1 MDNNMNYQQFQQ
13 PIKKKRNPIAI
24 VLIIVLACGNI
35 ALGIILF
42 LSNQKLNDKIE
53 EKQSSCDSIQK
64 QYDNLLSE
72 NLQLDTD
79 YEKLKEEN
87 EELQAQI
94 EELTNPKTDLEESEE
109 TGELSDE
116 LNTFVNSN
124 MEDVSMFRSDVS
136 YDEIARHPNDYDG
149 ELLTFSGEVAQ
160 VIEGDG
166 TTELR
171 IAVDGDYDDIIYGIY
186 DNRILDS
193 RLLEDDKIQFYGESC
208 GIISYQSTLGA
219 TISIASI
226 SIYKIVIK

>member
-42 LSNQKLNDKIE
+42 LSNQKLNDKID

-64 QYDNLLSE
+64 QYDNLLSK

-109 TGELSDE
+109 TVELSDE

-219 TISIASI
+219 TISIPSI

>member
-1 MDNNMNYQQFQQ
+1 MDYQQFQQ
-13 PIKKKRNPIAI
+13 PIKEKRNPIAI

-42 LSNQKLNDKIE
+42 LSNQKLNDKID

-219 TISIASI
+219 TISIPSI

>member
-1 MDNNMNYQQFQQ
+1 MNYQQFQQ
-13 PIKKKRNPIAI
+13 PIKEKRNPIAI
-24 VLIIVLACGNI
+24 VLIIVLVLGNI

-42 LSNQKLNDKIE
+42 LSNQKLNDKID

-166 TTELR
+166 MTELR

-219 TISIASI
+219 TISIPSI

>member
-42 LSNQKLNDKIE
+42 LSNQKLNDKID

-124 MEDVSMFRSDVS
+124 MEDVSMFRSDIS

-166 TTELR
+166 MTELR

-193 RLLEDDKIQFYGESC
+193 RLLENDKIQFYGESC
-208 GIISYQSTLGA
+208 GIISYQSTLGE
-219 TISIASI
+219 TISIPSM
-226 SIYKIVIK
+226 SIYKILIK

>member
-13 PIKKKRNPIAI
+13 PIKEKRNPIVI
-24 VLIIVLACGNI
+24 VLIIVLVLGNI
-35 ALGIILF
+35 ALGTILF
-42 LSNQKLNDKIE
+42 LNTQKLNDKID

-64 QYDNLLSE
+64 QYDNLLSK

-94 EELTNPKTDLEESEE
+94 EELTNPKTDLEESDE

-116 LNTFVNSN
+116 LTTFINSN
-124 MEDVSMFRSDVS
+124 MEDVSMFRSDLT

-166 TTELR
+166 MTELR

-208 GIISYQSTLGA
+208 GIISYQSTLGE
-219 TISIASI
+219 TISIPSM
-226 SIYKIVIK
+226 SIYKILIK

>member
-13 PIKKKRNPIAI
+13 PIKEKRNPIVI
-24 VLIIVLACGNI
+24 VLIIVLLLGNI
-35 ALGIILF
+35 ALGTILF
-42 LSNQKLNDKIE
+42 LNTQKLNDKID

-124 MEDVSMFRSDVS
+124 MEDVSMFRSDIS

-166 TTELR
+166 MTELR

-208 GIISYQSTLGA
+208 GIISYQSTLGE
-219 TISIASI
+219 TISIPSM
-226 SIYKIVIK
+226 SIYKILIK

>member
-13 PIKKKRNPIAI
+13 PIKEKRNPIVI
-24 VLIIVLACGNI
+24 VLIIVLLLGNI
-35 ALGIILF
+35 ALGTILF
-42 LSNQKLNDKIE
+42 LNTQKLNDKID

-64 QYDNLLSE
+64 QYDNLLSK

-219 TISIASI
+219 TISIPSI

>member
-13 PIKKKRNPIAI
+13 PIKEKRNPIVI
-24 VLIIVLACGNI
+24 VLIIVLVLGNI
-35 ALGIILF
+35 ALGTILF
-42 LSNQKLNDKIE
+42 LNTKKLNDKID

-124 MEDVSMFRSDVS
+124 MEDVSMFRSDIS

-166 TTELR
+166 MTELR

-208 GIISYQSTLGA
+208 GIISYQSTLGE
-219 TISIASI
+219 TISIPSM
-226 SIYKIVIK
+226 SIYKILIK

>member
-13 PIKKKRNPIAI
+13 PIKEKRNPIVI
-24 VLIIVLACGNI
+24 VLIIVLLLGNI
-35 ALGIILF
+35 ALGTILF
-42 LSNQKLNDKIE
+42 LNTQKLNDKID

-160 VIEGDG
+160 VIDGDG

-219 TISIASI
+219 TISIPSI

>member
-13 PIKKKRNPIAI
+13 PIKEKRNPIVI
-24 VLIIVLACGNI
+24 VLIIVLVLGNI

-42 LSNQKLNDKIE
+42 LSNQKLNDKID

-166 TTELR
+166 MTELR

-219 TISIASI
+219 TISIPSI

>member
-42 LSNQKLNDKIE
+42 LSNQKLNDKID

-64 QYDNLLSE
+64 QYDNLLSK

-166 TTELR
+166 MTELR

-208 GIISYQSTLGA
+208 GIISYQSTLGD
-219 TISIASI
+219 TISIPSM
-226 SIYKIVIK
+226 SIYKILIK

>member
-13 PIKKKRNPIAI
+13 PIKEKRNPIVI
-24 VLIIVLACGNI
+24 VLIIVLLLGNI
-35 ALGIILF
+35 ALGTILF
-42 LSNQKLNDKIE
+42 LNTKKLNDKID

-160 VIEGDG
+160 VIESDG
-166 TTELR
+166 MTELR

-219 TISIASI
+219 TISIPSI

>member
-13 PIKKKRNPIAI
+13 PIKEKRNPIVI
-24 VLIIVLACGNI
+24 VLIIVLLLGNI
-35 ALGIILF
+35 ALGTILF
-42 LSNQKLNDKIE
+42 LNTQKLNDKID

-171 IAVDGDYDDIIYGIY
+171 IAVDGDYDNIIYGIY

-219 TISIASI
+219 TISIPSI

>member
-13 PIKKKRNPIAI
+13 PIKEKRNPIVI
-24 VLIIVLACGNI
+24 VLIIVLLLGNI
-35 ALGIILF
+35 ALGTILF
-42 LSNQKLNDKIE
+42 LNTQKLNDKID

-116 LNTFVNSN
+116 LNTFINSN
-124 MEDVSMFRSDVS
+124 MEDVSMFRSDIS

-160 VIEGDG
+160 VIESDG
-166 TTELR
+166 MTELR

-208 GIISYQSTLGA
+208 GIISYQSTLGE
-219 TISIASI
+219 TISIPSM
-226 SIYKIVIK
+226 SIYKILIK

>member
-42 LSNQKLNDKIE
+42 LSNQKLNDKID

-116 LNTFVNSN
+116 LNTFINSN
-124 MEDVSMFRSDVS
+124 MEDVSMFRSDIS

-219 TISIASI
+219 TISIPSI

>member
-24 VLIIVLACGNI
+24 VLIIVLVLGNI
-35 ALGIILF
+35 ALGTILF
-42 LSNQKLNDKIE
+42 LNTKKLNDKID

-64 QYDNLLSE
+64 QYDNLLSK

-208 GIISYQSTLGA
+208 GIISYQSTLGE
-219 TISIASI
+219 TISIPSM
-226 SIYKIVIK
+226 SIYKILIK

>member
-13 PIKKKRNPIAI
+13 PIKEKRNPIVI
-24 VLIIVLACGNI
+24 VLIIVLLLGNI
-35 ALGIILF
+35 ALGTILF
-42 LSNQKLNDKIE
+42 LNTQKLNDKID

-166 TTELR
+166 MTELR

-219 TISIASI
+219 TISIPSI

>member
-42 LSNQKLNDKIE
+42 LSNQKLNDKID

-64 QYDNLLSE
+64 QYDNLLSK

-124 MEDVSMFRSDVS
+124 MEDVSMFRSDIS

-166 TTELR
+166 MTELR

-208 GIISYQSTLGA
+208 GIISYQSTLGE
-219 TISIASI
+219 TISIPSM
-226 SIYKIVIK
+226 SIYKILIK

>member
-13 PIKKKRNPIAI
+13 PIKKKRNPIVI
-24 VLIIVLACGNI
+24 VLIIVLVLGNI
-35 ALGIILF
+35 ALGTILF
-42 LSNQKLNDKIE
+42 LNTKKLNDKID

-219 TISIASI
+219 TISIPSI

>member
-35 ALGIILF
+35 ALGTILF
-42 LSNQKLNDKIE
+42 LSNQKLNDKID

-94 EELTNPKTDLEESEE
+94 EELKNPKTDLEESEE
-109 TGELSDE
+109 AGELSDE

-136 YDEIARHPNDYDG
+136 YDEVARHPNDYDG

-219 TISIASI
+219 TISIPSM

>member
-13 PIKKKRNPIAI
+13 PIKKKRNPIVI
-24 VLIIVLACGNI
+24 VLIIVLLLGNI
-35 ALGIILF
+35 ALGTILF
-42 LSNQKLNDKIE
+42 LNTQKLNDKID

-64 QYDNLLSE
+64 QYDDLLSE

-219 TISIASI
+219 TISIPSI

>member
-13 PIKKKRNPIAI
+13 PIKEKRNPIVIA
-24 VLIIVLACGNI
+24 LIIVLVLGNI
-35 ALGIILF
+35 ALGTILF
-42 LSNQKLNDKIE
+42 LNTKKLNDKIDE
-53 EKQSSCDSIQK
+53 EQSSCDSIQK
-64 QYDNLLSE
+64 QYDNLLSK

-166 TTELR
+166 MTELR

-208 GIISYQSTLGA
+208 GIISYQSTLGD
-219 TISIASI
+219 TISIPSM
-226 SIYKIVIK
+226 SIYKILIK

>member
-13 PIKKKRNPIAI
+13 PIKEKRNPIVI
-24 VLIIVLACGNI
+24 VLIIVLLLGNI
-35 ALGIILF
+35 ALGTILF
-42 LSNQKLNDKIE
+42 LNTQKLNNKID

-149 ELLTFSGEVAQ
+149 ELLTFSGEIAQ

-219 TISIASI
+219 TISIPSI

>member
-42 LSNQKLNDKIE
+42 LSNQKLNDKID

-64 QYDNLLSE
+64 QYDNLLSK

-116 LNTFVNSN
+116 LNTFINSN
-124 MEDVSMFRSDVS
+124 MEDVSMFRSDIS

-160 VIEGDG
+160 VIESDG
-166 TTELR
+166 MTELR

-219 TISIASI
+219 TISIPSI

>member
-42 LSNQKLNDKIE
+42 LSNQKLNDKID

-160 VIEGDG
+160 VIESDG
-166 TTELR
+166 MTELR

>member
-42 LSNQKLNDKIE
+42 LSNQKLNDKID

-166 TTELR
+166 MTELR

-219 TISIASI
+219 TISIPSM

>member
-42 LSNQKLNDKIE
+42 LSNQKLNDKID

-64 QYDNLLSE
+64 QYDNLLSK

-94 EELTNPKTDLEESEE
+94 EELTNPKTDLEELEE

-116 LNTFVNSN
+116 LNTFINSN
-124 MEDVSMFRSDVS
+124 MEDVSMFRSDIS

-166 TTELR
+166 MTELR

-208 GIISYQSTLGA
+208 GIISYQSTLGD
-219 TISIASI
+219 TISIPSM
-226 SIYKIVIK
+226 SIYKILIK

>member
-42 LSNQKLNDKIE
+42 LSNQKLNDKID

-64 QYDNLLSE
+64 QYDNLLSK

-116 LNTFVNSN
+116 LNTFINSN
-124 MEDVSMFRSDVS
+124 MEDVSMFRSDIS

-166 TTELR
+166 MTELR
-171 IAVDGDYDDIIYGIY
+171 IAVDGDYDNIIYGIY

-208 GIISYQSTLGA
+208 GIISYQSTLGD
-219 TISIASI
+219 TISIPSM
-226 SIYKIVIK
+226 SIYKILIK

>member
-24 VLIIVLACGNI
+24 VLIIVLVCGNI

-42 LSNQKLNDKIE
+42 LSNQKLNDKID

-64 QYDNLLSE
+64 QYDNLLSK

-208 GIISYQSTLGA
+208 GIISYQSTLGE
-219 TISIASI
+219 TISIPSM
-226 SIYKIVIK
+226 SIYKILIK

>member
-24 VLIIVLACGNI
+24 VFIIVLVLGNI
-35 ALGIILF
+35 SLGTILF
-42 LSNQKLNDKIE
+42 LNTQKLNDKID
-53 EKQSSCDSIQK
+53 EKQSSCDNIQK

-160 VIEGDG
+160 VIDGDG

-219 TISIASI
+219 TISIPSI

>member
-42 LSNQKLNDKIE
+42 LSNQKLNDKID

-94 EELTNPKTDLEESEE
+94 EELTNQKTDLEESEE

-116 LNTFVNSN
+116 LNTFINSN
-124 MEDVSMFRSDVS
+124 MEDVSMFRSDIS

-160 VIEGDG
+160 VIESDG
-166 TTELR
+166 MTELR

-193 RLLEDDKIQFYGESC
+193 RLLENDKIQFYGESC
-208 GIISYQSTLGA
+208 GIISYQSTLGE
-219 TISIASI
+219 TISIPSM
-226 SIYKIVIK
+226 SIYKILIK

>member
-13 PIKKKRNPIAI
+13 PIKEKRNPIVI
-24 VLIIVLACGNI
+24 VLIIVLLLGNI
-35 ALGIILF
+35 ALGTILF
-42 LSNQKLNDKIE
+42 LNTQKLNDKID

-219 TISIASI
+219 TISIPSI
-226 SIYKIVIK
+226 SIYKIVTK

>member
-42 LSNQKLNDKIE
+42 LSNQKLNDKID

-64 QYDNLLSE
+64 QYDNLLSK

-219 TISIASI
+219 TISIPSM
-226 SIYKIVIK
+226 SIYKILIK

>member
-1 MDNNMNYQQFQQ
+1 MKTKEGGSTNDNRRKNKNG
-13 PIKKKRNPIAI
+13 KGEKR
-24 VLIIVLACGNI
+24 
-35 ALGIILF
+35 
-42 LSNQKLNDKIE
+42 NQKLNDKID
-53 EKQSSCDSIQK
+53 EKQSSYDSIQK

-116 LNTFVNSN
+116 LNTFINSN

-136 YDEIARHPNDYDG
+136 YDEIARHPNDYGG

-160 VIEGDG
+160 VIDGDG

-219 TISIASI
+219 TISIPSM
-226 SIYKIVIK
+226 SIYKILIK

>member
-42 LSNQKLNDKIE
+42 LSNQKLNDKID

-64 QYDNLLSE
+64 QYDNLLSK

-160 VIEGDG
+160 VIDGDG

-208 GIISYQSTLGA
+208 GIISYQSTLGE
-219 TISIASI
+219 TISIPSM
-226 SIYKIVIK
+226 SIYKILIK

>member
-13 PIKKKRNPIAI
+13 PIKEKRNPIAI

-42 LSNQKLNDKIE
+42 LSNQKLNDKID

-64 QYDNLLSE
+64 QYDNLLSK

-116 LNTFVNSN
+116 LNTFINSN

-166 TTELR
+166 MTELR

-208 GIISYQSTLGA
+208 GIISYQSTLGE
-219 TISIASI
+219 TISIPSM
-226 SIYKIVIK
+226 SIYKILIK

>member
-35 ALGIILF
+35 ALGTILF
-42 LSNQKLNDKIE
+42 LSNQKLNDKID

-109 TGELSDE
+109 SGELSDE

-136 YDEIARHPNDYDG
+136 YDEVARHPNDYDG

-166 TTELR
+166 ATELR

-219 TISIASI
+219 TISIPSM

>member
-13 PIKKKRNPIAI
+13 PIKEKRNPIVI
-24 VLIIVLACGNI
+24 VLIIVLLLGNI
-35 ALGIILF
+35 ALGTILF
-42 LSNQKLNDKIE
+42 LNTQKLNDKID

-193 RLLEDDKIQFYGESC
+193 RLLEDDKIQFYGKSC

-219 TISIASI
+219 TISIPSI